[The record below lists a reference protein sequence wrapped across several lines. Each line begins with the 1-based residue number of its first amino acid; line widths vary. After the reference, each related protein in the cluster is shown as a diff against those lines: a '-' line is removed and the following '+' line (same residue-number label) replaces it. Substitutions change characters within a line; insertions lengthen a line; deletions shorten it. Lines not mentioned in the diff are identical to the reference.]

1 MSAKRWAAEC
11 DEGHTLMARMGAWA
25 FLRRRGTVEGVTA
38 GEGAP
43 GGSMATG
50 RKEGLQGWP
59 RHGFPGCWQGCRA
72 TLGFVVA
79 CSRAKGWEIY
89 LLGFKMSFILYLAM
103 LGLHQRTGSSRVS
116 VSRGC
121 SPVAVRG
128 PLVAVAS
135 LVVERGL

>member
-1 MSAKRWAAEC
+1 MTEEKGMSAKRWAAEC

-59 RHGFPGCWQGCRA
+59 RAR
-72 TLGFVVA
+72 L
-79 CSRAKGWEIY
+79 SR
-89 LLGFKMSFILYLAM
+89 MLAGM
-103 LGLHQRTGSSRVS
+103 
-116 VSRGC
+116 
-121 SPVAVRG
+121 
-128 PLVAVAS
+128 
-135 LVVERGL
+135 